1 MNFWIIKMIILGD
14 NFWALLFK
22 LLLKTQFHAN
32 LTNCIIVLIS
42 HGHINLNVL
51 NLSFVVITEKPK
63 LDRFTS
69 VDFEILH
76 VKFSKYS
83 V

>member
-1 MNFWIIKMIILGD
+1 MTIWGGD

-32 LTNCIIVLIS
+32 LTNCIIVFIS
-42 HGHINLNVL
+42 HRHIKLKVL
-51 NLSFVVITEKPK
+51 NLGFVVITEKPR

-69 VDFEILH
+69 IDFEILH
-76 VKFSKYS
+76 VKFSKYC